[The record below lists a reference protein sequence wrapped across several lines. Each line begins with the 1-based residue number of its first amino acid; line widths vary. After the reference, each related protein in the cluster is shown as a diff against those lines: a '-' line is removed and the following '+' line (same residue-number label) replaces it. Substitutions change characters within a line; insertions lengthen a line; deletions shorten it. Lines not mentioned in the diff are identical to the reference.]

1 MKLKNNLKTNLKKT
15 KVTSCQTSKLVTL
28 VMSPRLTP
36 QKANPKKKQS
46 KISNHKNNKDEIE
59 KNTIKKR
66 SKTKEITI
74 KRMWTKFDIKI
85 I

>member
-1 MKLKNNLKTNLKKT
+1 MKLKKHN
-15 KVTSCQTSKLVTL
+15 
-28 VMSPRLTP
+28 
-36 QKANPKKKQS
+36 
-46 KISNHKNNKDEIE
+46 
-59 KNTIKKR
+59 KKR